1 MSFTIYLTRHGQTI
15 LNKYRRFQGWCDAPL
30 TDQGIE
36 DAKKA
41 GQRLKD
47 VQFNFAYS
55 SDSPRAIQTRDMIIA
70 ENQFKAPETH
80 ELPNFREQS
89 FGYFEGADS
98 GHIWTMV
105 GLPHGCKTYYEIL
118 DNLGAAATRD
128 LLHEADPWGD
138 AEDDQTY
145 WNRIAAGFE
154 YLKEHHGNG
163 ETLLLVSHSLTI
175 RTIVDHFAPEYNATV
190 NGPKNGSVT
199 KLVVDNHGK
208 ISVEYYNHY

>member
-30 TDQGIE
+30 TEQGVE

-47 VQFNFAYS
+47 IKFDVAYS
-55 SDSPRAIQTRDMIIA
+55 SDSPRAMRTRDMILA
-70 ENQFKAPETH
+70 ESNFDIPETH
-80 ELPNFREQS
+80 ELFNFREQN

-98 GHIWTMV
+98 GHVWTMV
-105 GLPHGCKTYYEIL
+105 GLPHGCKDYYEII
-118 DNLGAAATRD
+118 DKMGVAATRD
-128 LLHEADPWGD
+128 LLHKADPWGD

-145 WNRIAAGFE
+145 WKRILAGFD
-154 YLKEHHGNG
+154 YLKEHHHDG

-199 KLVVDNHGK
+199 KLVVDDQGK
-208 ISVEYYNHY
+208 ISVEYYNQY

>member
-30 TDQGIE
+30 TEQGVE

-47 VQFNFAYS
+47 IKFDVAYS
-55 SDSPRAIQTRDMIIA
+55 SDSPRAMRTRDMILA
-70 ENQFKAPETH
+70 ESNFDKPETH
-80 ELPNFREQS
+80 ELFNFREQN

-98 GHIWTMV
+98 GHVWTMV
-105 GLPHGCKTYYEIL
+105 GLPHGCKDYYEII
-118 DNLGAAATRD
+118 DKMGVAATRD
-128 LLHEADPWGD
+128 LLHKADPWGD

-145 WNRIAAGFE
+145 WKRILAGFD
-154 YLKEHHGNG
+154 YLKEHHHDG

-199 KLVVDNHGK
+199 KLVVDDQGK
-208 ISVEYYNHY
+208 ISVEYYNQY

>member
-30 TDQGIE
+30 TEQGVE

-47 VQFNFAYS
+47 IKFNIAYS
-55 SDSPRAIQTRDMIIA
+55 SDSPRAVRTRDMILA
-70 ENQFKAPETH
+70 ESNFDTPETY
-80 ELPNFREQS
+80 ELFNFREQN

-105 GLPHGCKTYYEIL
+105 GLPHGCKTYCEII
-118 DNLGAAATRD
+118 DKMGVAATRD

-145 WNRIAAGFE
+145 WKRISAGFD
-154 YLKEHHGNG
+154 YLKEHHHDGDI
-163 ETLLLVSHSLTI
+163 LLLVSHSLTI
-175 RTIVDHFAPEYNATV
+175 RTIVDHFAPEYNATAD
-190 NGPKNGSVT
+190 GPKNGSVT
-199 KLVVDNHGK
+199 KLVVDDQGK
-208 ISVEYYNHY
+208 ISVEYYNQY